1 MSFIGDGCAV
11 LFAFWLAYIYLLS
24 PIQGIW
30 MGITGQEIPPPETWA
45 QTISR
50 YWEFF
55 TPWNYGV
62 VALVVSLFIAR
73 WKHEFADIV
82 YVIFIVIKFFGRVA
96 SIIFALVPAAP
107 QRDLSPRMEAI
118 ADSVIIAPP
127 RARGRSPGRAPNLVH
142 APNPRPAKTWKV
154 NAKVTAPYQET
165 GKRFHATVIE
175 DFNDG
180 TYRIAW
186 KDGDLTDTR
195 KKGEELRRR
204 N

>member
-82 YVIFIVIKFFGRVA
+82 HVIFIVIKFFGRLGSMLLA
-96 SIIFALVPAAP
+96 CMPAAP
-107 QRDLSPRMEAI
+107 QRDLSPPI
-118 ADSVIIAPP
+118 DTLPS
-127 RARGRSPGRAPNLVH
+127 SD
-142 APNPRPAKTWKV
+142 PRPAKTWKV